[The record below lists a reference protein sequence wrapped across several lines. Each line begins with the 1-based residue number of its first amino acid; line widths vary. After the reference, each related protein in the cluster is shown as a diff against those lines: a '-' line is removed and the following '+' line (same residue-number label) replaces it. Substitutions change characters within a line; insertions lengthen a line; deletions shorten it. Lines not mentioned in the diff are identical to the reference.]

1 MSRSVKKGPFCA
13 PELLKRVEEIN
24 ASGQEKVLKTWSRSL
39 HHLPLLRRPHHR
51 RLQWQRKFMSPSMSP
66 RIWSAISWVNSL
78 PPGPSRVT
86 AAAKPSKEER
96 K

>member
-24 ASGQEKVLKTWSRSL
+24 ASGQEKVLKTWSRSSTIFPSFVS
-39 HHLPLLRRPHHR
+39 HTINVYNGK
-51 RLQWQRKFMSPSMSP
+51 KFIPVYVTEDM
-66 RIWSAISWVNSL
+66 VGHKL